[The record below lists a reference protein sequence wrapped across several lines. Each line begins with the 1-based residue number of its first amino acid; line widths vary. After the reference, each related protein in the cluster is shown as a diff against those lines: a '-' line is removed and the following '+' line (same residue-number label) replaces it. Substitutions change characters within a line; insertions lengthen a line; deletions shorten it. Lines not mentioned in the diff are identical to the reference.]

1 MYIAAIAQTEQ
12 SYFTSVELLH
22 TLSTACHNHTNIT
35 SPACCLNITA
45 ESIASLLHHHLPR
58 LQLLHHHHHW
68 INCLQLRRYRRGP
81 LCPRGSA
88 CRNGPQSQSW
98 RSAHPSDL
106 LSRSWRSEHW
116 RDLHV
121 QHGLLITN
129 HLPRFA
135 IAHRNCYMA
144 VHHSSF
150 TTTGPVV
157 GHQNCNDTA
166 ARS

>member
-12 SYFTSVELLH
+12 SYFTSVERLH

-35 SPACCLNITA
+35 SPACCLNIIA
-45 ESIASLLHHHLPR
+45 ESTASLLHQHLPR

-81 LCPRGSA
+81 LCPRGQHAGMA
-88 CRNGPQSQSW
+88 CKVRAGGQ
-98 RSAHPSDL
+98 RHTSDL

-135 IAHRNCYMA
+135 ITHWNCYMA

-150 TTTGPVV
+150 TILFI
-157 GHQNCNDTA
+157 
-166 ARS
+166 